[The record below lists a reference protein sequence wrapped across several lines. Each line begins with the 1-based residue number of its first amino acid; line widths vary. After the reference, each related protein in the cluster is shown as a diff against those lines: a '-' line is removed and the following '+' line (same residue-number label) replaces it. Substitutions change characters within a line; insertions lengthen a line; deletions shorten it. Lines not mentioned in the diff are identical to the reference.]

1 MASTAIL
8 VLGMHRSGTSALT
21 AALHGLGASLG
32 GELVAANHD
41 NPGGYFENAAAVTAH
56 ETLLAELDRG
66 WEDLRDMPEGWLHAP
81 AAEQARDAIRA
92 LLAEQFGEASL
103 WALKDPRMC
112 RLLPLWQP
120 LLAEAGVQAKYLFVL
135 RHPDEVAE
143 LGLEDAFSTAIC
155 LVEWPER
162 LGSLRPEGALTLR
175 FRLTE
180 GGDARAVDLIGPP
193 AWQPR
198 LEALA

>member
-1 MASTAIL
+1 MSKTADMASTAIL

-81 AAEQARDAIRA
+81 AAQQARDAIRA

-120 LLAEAGVQAKYLFVL
+120 LLAEAGVQAK
-135 RHPDEVAE
+135 
-143 LGLEDAFSTAIC
+143 
-155 LVEWPER
+155 
-162 LGSLRPEGALTLR
+162 
-175 FRLTE
+175 
-180 GGDARAVDLIGPP
+180 
-193 AWQPR
+193 
-198 LEALA
+198 